1 MEKQNIRRF
10 NEGGDTLRKITIE
23 EHFTTKDH
31 LSALRSILDGT
42 YPDEAVIQQEKV
54 LGIEL
59 PFLAPTANAQEVNK
73 LLDIGKGRIMDMTES
88 GIDHQIL
95 SLASPGVQ
103 VFDADTATA
112 MAKNI
117 NDELYESIKRFPERL
132 SGFASVA
139 PQNPVAAADELE
151 RTVRK
156 LGFKGASINS
166 HTKGEYLD
174 QKKYWVL
181 FERAEQ
187 LGVPIYIHPRVPSPG
202 MVGPY
207 LDYPM
212 LCTAMIGFAAEVS
225 LHALRLM
232 YSGLFDTFPRLKII
246 LGHLGEALPYWL
258 WRLDNIWERRFHS
271 KKVKKRP
278 SHYFKNNFYVTT
290 SGIFSQPPLM
300 CAYLALGADRI
311 LFAVDSPLESND
323 KALRFM
329 EEAVMCDSDKD
340 KIYHANAERIFGL

>member
-1 MEKQNIRRF
+1 M
-10 NEGGDTLRKITIE
+10 RKITIE
-23 EHFTTKDH
+23 EHFTTEEH
-31 LSALRSILDGT
+31 LEALGSILDGT
-42 YPDEAVIQQEKV
+42 YPDPEVVRQEKV
-54 LGIEL
+54 LGLEL
-59 PFLAPTANAQEVNK
+59 PFLAPTVNKREVGK
-73 LLDIGKGRIMDMTES
+73 LLDIGKGRIADMDEV

-103 VFDADTATA
+103 VFDAATGTAL
-112 MAKNI
+112 AKKI
-117 NDELYESIKRFPERL
+117 NNQLYESVQKYPARL

-151 RTVRK
+151 RAVRD
-156 LGFKGASINS
+156 LGFRGAFINS

-174 QKKYWVL
+174 LKKYWVL
-181 FERAEQ
+181 FERAEK

-202 MVGPY
+202 MVAPY

-232 YSGLFDTFPRLKII
+232 YSGVFDTFPKLKII

-271 KKVKKRP
+271 KKVKNKP

-290 SGIFSQPPLM
+290 SGTFSQPPLM
-300 CAYLALGADRI
+300 CAYLALGAERI
-311 LFAVDSPLESND
+311 LFAVDSPLESSE
-323 KALRFM
+323 KAVRFM
-329 EEAVMCDSDKD
+329 EAAVMCDSDKE
-340 KIYHANAERIFGL
+340 KIYHGNAEQIFGL